1 MSRNTHIH
9 QALLLSPHSSPT
21 SQWNDRGSVAVAHY
35 NDINGNNIARLYG
48 PSSCPGAAAAST
60 SGPSPVASPLGY
72 NQVWKDEKSGAAKD
86 GSSWRPIPPNGYI
99 ALGDV
104 AQSGWSA
111 PKNTDVW
118 CVRQDTVRQGS
129 FGANSV
135 WDEKKSGA
143 KANVS
148 VWEVRSSTVWA
159 ADGETELPMAKKLAM
174 VDLLLLRILDRS
186 VGARITMR
194 QTPALLTSHLRKIYM

>member
-1 MSRNTHIH
+1 MLHGLI
-9 QALLLSPHSSPT
+9 PHSSPT
-21 SQWNDRGSVAVAHY
+21 SQWNGRGSVAVAHH

-60 SGPSPVASPLGY
+60 SVQPGLEGREERRRQGRLLLAPDSP
-72 NQVWKDEKSGAAKD
+72 K
-86 GSSWRPIPPNGYI
+86 GYI

-129 FGANSV
+129 SSV

-148 VWEVRSSTVWA
+148 VWEIRSSTVWA
-159 ADGETELPMAKKLAM
+159 ADGETETTDGQKVGDGGLA
-174 VDLLLLRILDRS
+174 VTTYLGPIRGSQDYDAPDSSFAHVPL
-186 VGARITMR
+186 A
-194 QTPALLTSHLRKIYM
+194 